1 MPSEAAYRD
10 VVVLICE
17 RLNSSFLSHMPRFVE
32 WCKYLTGNGKF
43 ITDETRRYHLL
54 RTLDQV
60 RC

>member
-32 WCKYLTGNGKF
+32 
-43 ITDETRRYHLL
+43 
-54 RTLDQV
+54 
-60 RC
+60 